1 MVADQST
8 SWAGRDPIVKT
19 GYHYENQISNLC
31 LVPRVAGATVR
42 VDSWEISWKVLATP
56 KKVPKYLSYLF
67 EFICPFLFQIRSKY
81 PSLFEQN
88 RSGYEEWFYYR
99 SRIHY

>member
-56 KKVPKYLSYLF
+56 EKSPEIF
-67 EFICPFLFQIRSKY
+67 ELLI
-81 PSLFEQN
+81 
-88 RSGYEEWFYYR
+88 
-99 SRIHY
+99 